1 MARALTRDRSSS
13 PLGFIIVCFV
23 LAFLGAGYV
32 FGLFQTIGYE
42 DRTEKFESGRGISGG
57 GTTVG
62 PKLMFFFEGDTFF
75 ADYEAEIREGSLR
88 IGILRTLSNTRGAH
102 HIDVIERDSKGEVTF
117 QIPETGFYRVYF
129 SGSPSGNGYDISYSL
144 RWGVRK

>member
-1 MARALTRDRSSS
+1 MASALARDRSSN

-23 LAFLGAGYV
+23 LSFLGAGYV

-62 PKLMFFFEGDTFF
+62 PKLMFSSKATPSSPITRPRYVKAAFESVF
-75 ADYEAEIREGSLR
+75 
-88 IGILRTLSNTRGAH
+88 
-102 HIDVIERDSKGEVTF
+102 
-117 QIPETGFYRVYF
+117 
-129 SGSPSGNGYDISYSL
+129 
-144 RWGVRK
+144 